1 MTSKSAKL
9 KEVNGIEKDIS
20 WHAEIRKPLRQRRVD
35 EARAQAQT
43 NKKST
48 VRRVDRT
55 EYESLIRSM
64 TPDQSQAAEIFLQL
78 YHGGQRGVPAMDCSR
93 IVVDGGKIG
102 FEIPDNVIDC
112 QNKLGRAA
120 SSETGIGKYQFDI
133 IHMYVAEDYTS
144 RQVAHAFN
152 LEWNSRSGDRL
163 RFAFRL
169 ALTQL
174 ALHFGITKR
183 KDHSRSSYYWND
195 GG

>member
-1 MTSKSAKL
+1 MTSKAAKL
-9 KEVNGIEKDIS
+9 KEVNGVEKDIS
-20 WHAEIRKPLRQRRVD
+20 WNAEIRKPLRQRRVE
-35 EARAQAQT
+35 EAKAQAQT
-43 NKKST
+43 DKKST

-78 YHGGQRGVPAMDCSR
+78 YHGGQRGVPAMDASR

-120 SSETGIGKYQFDI
+120 HGIGKYQFDI
-133 IHMYVAEDYTS
+133 IHYYIAEDFTS
-144 RQVAHAFN
+144 EDVAKALN
-152 LEWNSRSGDRL
+152 YEWNSRMGDRL
-163 RFAFRL
+163 RFSLKL

-174 ALHFGITKR
+174 ALHWGITKR